1 MFLEA
6 MQDVLPNLT
15 VVIDNGDGN
24 IWKYYSISD
33 LLNGTGGTDTS
44 GDTTGTDTE

>member
-1 MFLEA
+1 

-33 LLNGTGGTDTS
+33 LLNGTGTSGSNTS
-44 GDTTGTDTE
+44 GDTTGSDTE